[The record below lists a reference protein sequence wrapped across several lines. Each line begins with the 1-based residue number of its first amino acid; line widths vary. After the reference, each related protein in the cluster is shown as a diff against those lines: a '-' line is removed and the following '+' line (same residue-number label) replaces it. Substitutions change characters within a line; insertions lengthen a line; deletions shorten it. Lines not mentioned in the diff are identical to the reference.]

1 MNPLCSVWNH
11 KLKKKSMN
19 FDLHLAFDNGGRLKT
34 KLRHDD
40 FTFPIVK
47 LPFISSSIPASP
59 AYGVYISQLIRYS
72 SRACVKYSD
81 FLHRA
86 QLLTQKLLK
95 QGYVA
100 PRFEA
105 IATNILRSSSQSG
118 WPLRNIH
125 ISNDNGSF
133 TFYIEVFLPLSLLK
147 LLHDL
152 TLYMGNTTG
161 VL

>member
-1 MNPLCSVWNH
+1 MCGTLTPLKFKSNEVQWIHCAVFETTN
-11 KLKKKSMN
+11 KKKINEFWPSPCIRQRREIKN
-19 FDLHLAFDNGGRLKT
+19 KT
-34 KLRHDD
+34 
-40 FTFPIVK
+40 TTWW
-47 LPFISSSIPASP
+47 
-59 AYGVYISQLIRYS
+59 QLIRYS
-72 SRACVKYSD
+72 SRACAKYSD

-105 IATNILRSSSQSG
+105 IATNILRSSSQSD